1 MISTAAGENGGEV
14 ANAPPG
20 CFHPT
25 ITKLIGS
32 YERNIDS
39 KLRVGLPHQFRDR
52 LGDSPLILVRW
63 MKRSLALFPEC
74 NWFPF
79 AESISRLDL
88 YTEIG
93 MTVRHQMF
101 AYAREVNLD
110 KEGRIIIPADMVE
123 YARLD
128 GKLMLLGDW
137 DKIEIWNNTYY
148 RDQVAI
154 DEVTMSERFPA
165 VLQLAKGQKTLDSFE
180 EEIRK
185 ARQGTNGA

>member
-1 MISTAAGENGGEV
+1 MISTAVDSNSGEV
-14 ANAPPG
+14 APASTV
-20 CFHPT
+20 CFQPT
-25 ITKLIGS
+25 ITRLVGS

-39 KLRVGLPHQFRDR
+39 KLRVGLPHQFRDK
-52 LGDSPLILVRW
+52 LGDPPLILVRW
-63 MKRSLALFPEC
+63 MIRSLAIFPEC
-74 NWFPF
+74 NWYPI

-101 AYAREVNLD
+101 AYAKEVNQD
-110 KEGRIIIPADMVE
+110 KEGRIVIPADMAN

-137 DKIEIWNNTYY
+137 DKITIWNYTYY
-148 RDQVAI
+148 RDQVEI
-154 DEVTMSERFPA
+154 DEVTMDDRFPA
-165 VLQLAKGQKTLDSFE
+165 VLQVAKGQKTIESFE

-185 ARQGTNGA
+185 ASQGSDDG